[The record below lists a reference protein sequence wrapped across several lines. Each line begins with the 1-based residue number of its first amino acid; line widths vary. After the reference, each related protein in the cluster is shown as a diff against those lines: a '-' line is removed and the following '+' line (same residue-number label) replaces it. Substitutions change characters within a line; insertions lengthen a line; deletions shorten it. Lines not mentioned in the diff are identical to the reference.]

1 MAAFPEA
8 RTSDGYMPGFG
19 GALRGFQILA
29 GLDPDGVARPGG
41 PTERALKATLDPD
54 RRGRTV
60 TADEVYRGAPPGTG
74 SVSSERP
81 ADGGAKAAARLRKL
95 AQRTADPGATG
106 AGKGGS
112 GANRRPPVSTVP
124 PPGVRR
130 SVGAGGANAHGDLLQ
145 ARRNLARVGYA
156 PRITGIGE
164 PDGGLAAVQNGLRAY
179 QQAKG
184 LKIDGL
190 MNPGGATER
199 ALHAQIR
206 TQQDRLK
213 TQMAADAGEAA
224 EKLAA
229 GHGEAPNPKA
239 VAART
244 LGARM
249 TGAKVEAQQRQA
261 YAEALDRMKR
271 AGAAGGGGA
280 EAGTER
286 KPPQNAA
293 AASIPPATTLSAVSG
308 AEDRDRAEAHKHA
321 GPGDIE
327 HEAERRERQR
337 RQRAA
342 DRAFR
347 TGRGRG
353 SGAVRTVQRG
363 LDIAIEHGA
372 LPRIYRPWLERTFGP
387 RASSGSPE
395 AYLAALDRLT
405 ALRDRRRAVFDTLS
419 ARLQTA
425 VAVHRHIETKYGGT
439 GANGGPQ
446 GGPEARRRRAALVQG
461 AVDDLHRPDVLKNLG
476 LAADWL
482 PVIGEIK
489 SGGEALIALRNAI
502 AARERGDSKAAARYG
517 EEAAWGIFGAI
528 PGLSYTRKGRALLKR
543 LAAPVGKLNAKAGR
557 EFARKVEET
566 VFGRIVAQRRLA
578 IFEGNWED
586 PSIRKFDPKEVFG
599 DSLGKMDENE
609 LDEAIRLIRFAKG
622 SAAEK
627 TVNRTMQRAGF
638 ETSTERSGRA
648 VNPDE
653 LGTRIYD
660 IGSPQAVKS
669 VAGLFLAPRDYKGT
683 AKGGKITVVEVRSDL
698 AQGTAKQRA
707 KDEAVKTAIGRGDFP
722 EILTTDGQQVVAD
735 LRLFRVPIH
744 QIDKKDLVE
753 SVQNMLARRF
763 DKQTIDDLVKDIE
776 AFHRRSRDG
785 EAKPFGIVM
794 LYLASRLRLAKPE
807 A

>member
-1 MAAFPEA
+1 M
-8 RTSDGYMPGFG
+8 
-19 GALRGFQILA
+19 
-29 GLDPDGVARPGG
+29 
-41 PTERALKATLDPD
+41 
-54 RRGRTV
+54 
-60 TADEVYRGAPPGTG
+60 
-74 SVSSERP
+74 
-81 ADGGAKAAARLRKL
+81 
-95 AQRTADPGATG
+95 
-106 AGKGGS
+106 
-112 GANRRPPVSTVP
+112 P
-124 PPGVRR
+124 PPGIRQ
-130 SVGAGGANAHGDLLQ
+130 SVGAGGVNDRGDLLQ
-145 ARRNLARVGYA
+145 ARRNLARLGYA
-156 PRITGIGE
+156 PRIAGIGE

-184 LKIDGL
+184 LKTDAR
-190 MNPGGATER
+190 MNPGGATEQ
-199 ALHAQIR
+199 ALHRQIGRQQKRLIAQVAK
-206 TQQDRLK
+206 D
-213 TQMAADAGEAA
+213 AAEAA
-224 EKLAA
+224 VKLSA
-229 GHGEAPNPKA
+229 GGWSGNAGAIGGPES

-271 AGAAGGGGA
+271 AGAAGGGDA
-280 EAGTER
+280 EAGSER
-286 KPPQNAA
+286 KPPQNLAA
-293 AASIPPATTLSAVSG
+293 QSIPPATTLDAVLG
-308 AEDRDRAEAHKHA
+308 ARNRDKAEARKHA
-321 GPGDIE
+321 GLGDIE
-327 HEAERRERQR
+327 HETERRERQR

-353 SGAVRTVQRG
+353 SGVVHTVQRG

-372 LPRIYRPWLERTFGP
+372 LPRTYRPWLERTFGP
-387 RASSGSPE
+387 QASSGSPE

-405 ALRDRRRAVFDTLS
+405 ALRNRRRAVFDTLS

-425 VAVHRHIETKYGGT
+425 VAVHRHIEAKYS
-439 GANGGPQ
+439 GAGADSGPA

-476 LAADWL
+476 FAADWL
-482 PVIGEIK
+482 PVIGEVK
-489 SGGEALIALRNAI
+489 SGAEALIALRNAI

-528 PGLSYTRKGRALLKR
+528 PALSYTRKGRALLKR

-557 EFARKVEET
+557 EFARKVEEA

-599 DSLGKMDENE
+599 DSLGKMDPKEQE
-609 LDEAIRLIRFAKG
+609 EAIRLVRFAKG

-638 ETSTERSGRA
+638 ETSPEGSGRA
-648 VNPDE
+648 VNPDG
-653 LGTRIYD
+653 LGNRIYD

-669 VAGLFLAPRDYKGT
+669 VAGLFLAPRNYKGT
-683 AKGGKITVVEVRSDL
+683 VEGGKITVVEVKSDL
-698 AQGTAKQRA
+698 AQRDAKQLA
-707 KDEAVKTAIGRGDFP
+707 KDEAVKTMIERGDLP
-722 EILTTDGQQVVAD
+722 EVLTTDGQQVVAD

-753 SVQNMLARRF
+753 SVRDMLAGRF
-763 DKQTIDDLVKDIE
+763 GKQTIDDLVQDIE

-785 EAKPFGIVM
+785 EAKPFG
-794 LYLASRLRLAKPE
+794 
-807 A
+807 